1 MDRLQTEYNILVISG
16 DPGDQEAITDNLPDE
31 QFHVAFAEDPET
43 LKEALSKGTPDLV
56 FLSMDLEGINALT
69 LCERLSGVGIGVIM
83 VSGEVTRRMV
93 LDLYGRGALDLFARP
108 LRPAL
113 LVERTERAL
122 QRLGKKLSVKNHL
135 ELDVN
140 PATKPHEKI
149 QLLIKAMEE
158 ILALPFAVAEI
169 IRLCNDPAT
178 SAQDLEK
185 PVKSDPA
192 TAAMI
197 MRRANS
203 ARYAGKVTTIDRGI
217 VRIGLRATRN
227 IVASFSVFNL
237 FSSEDK
243 SLGFNRVWFWFH
255 SLASGVC
262 AQLIATLLKY
272 RHPEDAFMAGLLH
285 DIGKIVLDDF
295 LNEDYQKALQ
305 IAHSEKK
312 PLRIAEESVFET
324 QHPYVGAKV
333 AKLWGF
339 PSSIVE
345 AISDH
350 HSYKDFAHASSELSL
365 GAIVC
370 MANHM
375 TKALQ
380 VGNGGDAN
388 VEADATGL
396 WDCMPEG
403 LAWKEIEQNVL
414 GELKEYV
421 DDLNVPPD
429 QCEVEIPE
437 NPEGK
442 AAVYSPGSPSY
453 RTLLQITLE
462 RLGLETVCFASID
475 EKDNAESKDFKLVI
489 ADFSSLEGEERL
501 NQHKEA
507 LAKLTP
513 KSLILPERDDK
524 GKPRHLDFLWL
535 ESEVKKML
543 GA

>member
-1 MDRLQTEYNILVISG
+1 MDRLQTEFNILVISG
-16 DPGDQEAITDNLPDE
+16 ESEDRETIADNLPDE
-31 QFHVAFAEDPET
+31 QFHVAFAENPEM

-69 LCERLSGVGIGVIM
+69 LCERLSGAGIGVAM
-83 VSGEVTRRMV
+83 VSSEVTRRLV

-108 LRPAL
+108 LRPGL

-135 ELDVN
+135 ELDFN
-140 PATKPHEKI
+140 PAAKPREKV
-149 QLLIKAMEE
+149 QLLLKETEE

-185 PVKSDPA
+185 PVRSDPA
-192 TAAMI
+192 TTAMI

-203 ARYAGKVTTIDRGI
+203 ARYAGKATTIDRGI

-237 FSSEDK
+237 FSAEDK
-243 SLGFNRVWFWFH
+243 SLGFNRIWFWFH
-255 SLASGVC
+255 SLASGLC
-262 AQLIATLLKY
+262 AQNIATLLRYKL
-272 RHPEDAFMAGLLH
+272 PEDAFMAGLLH

-295 LNEDYQKALQ
+295 VNEDYQKALQ
-305 IAHSEKK
+305 SAHSEKK

-350 HSYKDFAHASSELSL
+350 HSYNDFARASSDLSL
-365 GAIVC
+365 SAIVC

-388 VEADATGL
+388 VEVEATGL
-396 WDCMPEG
+396 WDCLPKE
-403 LAWKEIEQNVL
+403 LVWKEIEQNIL

-421 DDLNVPPD
+421 ADLNVPPD
-429 QCEVEIPE
+429 QCEVEMPE
-437 NPEGK
+437 ETEGK
-442 AAVYSPGSPSY
+442 AGIYVPGSPNY
-453 RTLLQITLE
+453 GTLLQIALE

-475 EKDNAESKDFKLVI
+475 EKDNAEDRDFKLVL
-489 ADFSSLEGEERL
+489 ADLTSVKDEEEL
-501 NQHKEA
+501 DQHKEA
-507 LAKLTP
+507 LAKLTK

-524 GKPRHLDFLWL
+524 GRPRHLDFLWL

>member
-1 MDRLQTEYNILVISG
+1 MEPTQTEFNVLVISEESR
-16 DPGDQEAITDNLPDE
+16 DRETIADNLPDD
-31 QFHVAFAEDPET
+31 QFHVTFVENPET

-56 FLSMDLEGINALT
+56 FLSMDLEGISALK
-69 LCERLSGVGIGVIM
+69 LCERLSGVGIGVLM
-83 VSGEVTRRMV
+83 VSSEVTRRIV

-108 LRPAL
+108 LTPRL
-113 LVERTERAL
+113 LLERTERAL

-135 ELDVN
+135 ELDFN
-140 PATKPHEKI
+140 PAAKPRDKV
-149 QLLIKAMEE
+149 QLLIKKTEE

-185 PVKSDPA
+185 PVRSDPA

-203 ARYAGKVTTIDRGI
+203 ARYAGNITTIDRGI

-255 SLASGVC
+255 SLASGLC

-272 RHPEDAFMAGLLH
+272 KFPEDAFMAGLLH
-285 DIGKIVLDDF
+285 DVGKIVLDDF

-305 IAHSEKK
+305 RAQNDGK
-312 PLRIAEESVFET
+312 PLRLAEESIFET

-339 PSSIVE
+339 PSSIVG

-350 HSYKDFAHASSELSL
+350 HSYQQFTPATSELSL

-380 VGNGGDAN
+380 VGNGGDGN
-388 VEADATGL
+388 VEVEATGL
-396 WDCMPEG
+396 WDRLPQE
-403 LAWKEIEQNVL
+403 LVWKEMEQNIL

-429 QCEVEIPE
+429 QCEIEMPE
-437 NPEGK
+437 QTQGK
-442 AAVYSPGSPSY
+442 AGIYVPGSPNY
-453 RTLLQITLE
+453 ETLLQIMLE
-462 RLGLETVCFASID
+462 RQGFDTVCFASID
-475 EKDNAESKDFKLVI
+475 EKDSDDHKDFKLVL
-489 ADFSSLEGEERL
+489 ADFTSLEDEGQID
-501 NQHKEA
+501 QHKKA
-507 LAKLTP
+507 LAGLTN
-513 KSLILPERDDK
+513 KSLILPERNDK
-524 GKPRHLDFLWL
+524 GKPRPLDFLWL
-535 ESEVKKML
+535 ESEVKRIL
-543 GA
+543 GT

>member
-1 MDRLQTEYNILVISG
+1 MDRIQTEFSILVIST
-16 DPGDQEAITDNLPDE
+16 DARDRETIADNLPDG
-31 QFHVAFAEDPET
+31 QFRVAFAESAET
-43 LKEALSKGTPDLV
+43 LKEALSKGAPDLV
-56 FLSMDLEGINALT
+56 FLSMDLEGINALK

-83 VSGEVTRRMV
+83 VSTEVTRRMV
-93 LDLYGRGALDLFARP
+93 LDLYGRGALDFFARP

-122 QRLGKKLSVKNHL
+122 QRVGKKLSVKDHL
-135 ELDVN
+135 ELDFS
-140 PATKPHEKI
+140 PTAKAPEKV
-149 QLLIKAMEE
+149 QVLIKKTEE
-158 ILALPFAVAEI
+158 LLALPFAVAEI
-169 IRLCNDPAT
+169 IRLCNDAAT

-185 PVKSDPA
+185 PVRSDPA

-203 ARYAGKVTTIDRGI
+203 ARYPGKVTTIDRGI

-237 FSSEDK
+237 FSAEDK
-243 SLGFNRVWFWFH
+243 SLGFNRIWFWFH
-255 SLASGVC
+255 SLATGLC
-262 AQLIATLLKY
+262 AQLIATLLK
-272 RHPEDAFMAGLLH
+272 HKFPEDAFMAGLLH

-305 IAHSEKK
+305 NAHSKRK

-324 QHPYVGAKV
+324 QHPHVGAKV

-339 PSSIVE
+339 PHSIVS
-345 AISDH
+345 AILDH
-350 HSYKDFAHASSELSL
+350 HSYKDLARASSDLSL

-380 VGNGGDAN
+380 VGSGGDAN
-388 VEADATGL
+388 VEVEATVL
-396 WDCMPEG
+396 WDRLPKG
-403 LAWKEIEQNVL
+403 LAWKEIEQKIL

-421 DDLNVPPD
+421 DDLNVPAD
-429 QCEVEIPE
+429 QCAIEIPE
-437 NPEGK
+437 KTGGQAGIYVPR
-442 AAVYSPGSPSY
+442 SPGY
-453 RTLLQITLE
+453 ATLLQITLE
-462 RLGLETVCFASID
+462 RLGLDTVCFTSVD
-475 EKDNAESKDFKLVI
+475 EPAAAENKDLKLVL
-489 ADFSSLEGEERL
+489 ADLTSIEGEQEIIR
-501 NQHKEA
+501 HEEA